1 MINGVIHGDSGNL
14 KGFFN
19 TETIKFNP
27 YIFPWE
33 LVIGGVGA
41 NLNEALIQ
49 KGNYFRLSSPQ
60 SDEVYGGYNGYTVRS
75 VYHPDDRTAKFELKR
90 KSFGRELKESI
101 VISREDAKQILNKNY
116 SVLLKY
122 QSPISEYA
130 CQLMTTRLYRPVSL
144 IEYDR
149 RAFTHENFRAFSDG
163 KNLCIC
169 GR

>member
-60 SDEVYGGYNGYTVRS
+60 SDEVGAWDFVSENQKEALVSAVMLKIHGNMTVNYIKLRGLIPQALYEDVHTKKIYSGAALMYGGFPLDIENIAYPAYQM
-75 VYHPDDRTAKFELKR
+75 YFKMI
-90 KSFGRELKESI
+90 ES
-101 VISREDAKQILNKNY
+101 
-116 SVLLKY
+116 
-122 QSPISEYA
+122 
-130 CQLMTTRLYRPVSL
+130 
-144 IEYDR
+144 
-149 RAFTHENFRAFSDG
+149 
-163 KNLCIC
+163 
-169 GR
+169 